1 MTYASFLL
9 TRDEC
14 GNLGK
19 MLCKNKDILEW
30 IHLDM
35 LGIDL
40 MMVFHKLNL
49 LSIAQPIQY
58 KVQRFHLDR

>member
-1 MTYASFLL
+1 MTYTSFLL
-9 TRDEC
+9 TRNEY

-19 MLCKNKDILEW
+19 MLCKNKDILKW

-49 LSIAQPIQY
+49 ISTA
-58 KVQRFHLDR
+58 